1 MAFLLPPRA
10 AHFLQ
15 LKQPALLGA
24 VEDYLVTCVL
34 AAEALQCRAAAVTTI
49 LIVLLYRGL
58 FLLLNTSLH
67 RRRRCRCL
75 WWIDTQPGALLRCC
89 CYC

>member
-24 VEDYLVTCVL
+24 VEDYLVTRVL

-58 FLLLNTSLH
+58 FLLLSTSLH

-75 WWIDTQPGALLRCC
+75 W
-89 CYC
+89 